1 MSDKNNDQQGFS
13 SLMGFLLS
21 VIGFAVG
28 VGSMWR
34 FPYVT
39 GTNGGALFI
48 LTYVAVILLIGI
60 PLLTA
65 EISVGCHTRKT
76 PINAYKALAP
86 GKPWYLFGYLHFIVA
101 LLVLAY
107 TVPIYAWILT
117 YIWRTGTAF
126 FTGMVPEQVQD
137 SFIALT
143 TDYKT
148 LFFFALINWALVIL
162 VVKNSLD
169 TGIERLNKILLPLLA
184 IIVVVCIVI
193 GLQYEG
199 ACAGLEFLFRP
210 SFNDF
215 SMKSVTAA
223 VGQAFFAIGIGML
236 ASMVFGSYIKQEKAN
251 ILRNSTVISVAI
263 VVAGIAAGLMI
274 FPIVFAFNLEP
285 SAGAGLTLITLP
297 NVFNHMAAG
306 QLVGTLFYVGFYFA
320 AFTSAIGLCEAI
332 VSVVMDMLGVS
343 RKKALSIVMALTV
356 LIASASIL
364 VPGFLDTVDVITS
377 NYLLVISGF
386 GITVFVGWIWGIDN
400 MLAAAS
406 VTNPFLRFWLK
417 VSVKYVCP
425 LAILVVFLGNFLG

>member
-199 ACAGLEFLFRP
+199 ASAGLEFLFRP

-236 ASMVFGSYIKQEKAN
+236 ASMVFGSYIKQEKAH

>member
-1 MSDKNNDQQGFS
+1 MSDKNHDRQGFS

-48 LTYVAVILLIGI
+48 LTYMAVILLIGI
-60 PLLTA
+60 PLLAA
-65 EISVGCHTRKT
+65 EISVGYHTRKT
-76 PINAYKALAP
+76 PINAYKMLAP
-86 GKPWYLFGYLHFIVA
+86 DRPWYLFGYLHFIVA

-107 TVPIYAWILT
+107 TVPIYSWILT

-126 FTGMVPEQVQD
+126 FVGMLPEQIKD

-143 TDYKT
+143 TDHKT
-148 LFFFALINWALVIL
+148 LFFFAFINWTLVIL
-162 VVKNSLD
+162 VVKNGLE
-169 TGIERLNKILLPLLA
+169 TGIERLNKILLPLLT
-184 IIVVVCIVI
+184 IIMIVCIVI
-193 GLQYEG
+193 GLQYKG
-199 ACAGLEFLFRP
+199 AFAGLEFLFSP
-210 SFNDF
+210 NFNDF

-236 ASMVFGSYIKQEKAN
+236 ASMVFGSYIKQQQAN
-251 ILRNSTVISVAI
+251 ILRDSTIISVAI
-263 VVAGIAAGLMI
+263 AVAGIAAGLMI

-297 NVFNHMAAG
+297 NVFNHMALG

-332 VSVVMDMLGVS
+332 VFVVMDMLGVS

-356 LIASASIL
+356 LIGSASIM
-364 VPGFLDTVDVITS
+364 VPGFLDTIDAIAS

-386 GITVFVGWIWGIDN
+386 GITVFVGWVWGIDN
-400 MLAAAS
+400 MLEAAS
-406 VTNPFLRFWLK
+406 VTNPFLRFWLR
-417 VSVKYVCP
+417 VSVKYICP
-425 LAILVVFLGNFLG
+425 LAILLVFLGNFLG